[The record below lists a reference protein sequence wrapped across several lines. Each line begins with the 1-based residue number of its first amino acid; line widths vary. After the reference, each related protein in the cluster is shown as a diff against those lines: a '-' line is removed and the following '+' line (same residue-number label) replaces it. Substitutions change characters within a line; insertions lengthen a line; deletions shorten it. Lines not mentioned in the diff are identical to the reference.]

1 MKVQKR
7 LAGLVLKCSPNRIVF
22 KADKLDEIKEAITK
36 HDIKVLTGKK
46 LITSKQKKGVSRAR
60 ANKIQVQKRKGR
72 RQGHGSRKGKA
83 NARANTKDAWI
94 AKIRK
99 QRDFIKHLY
108 DKKHL
113 DTEMHRDLY
122 RKSKGGFFRN
132 QRHIKLYL
140 EEKGVF
146 KK

>member
-7 LAGLVLKCSPNRIVF
+7 LAGEVLKCSPKRIVF

-46 LITSKQKKGVSRAR
+46 LITAKQKKGVSRAR
-60 ANKIQVQKRKGR
+60 ANKILTQKRKGR

-83 NARANTKDAWI
+83 NARDNTKDAWI

-99 QRDFIKHLY
+99 QREFIKELY
-108 DKKHL
+108 DKKYL
-113 DTEMHRDLY
+113 DTTMYRDLY
-122 RKSKGGFFRN
+122 RKSKGGFFRS
-132 QRHIKLYL
+132 QRHIKIYL